1 MESKTNSQEKEKEL
15 MAKNKFYV
23 VWQGRIC
30 GVFDNWNDCNAQV
43 SGFESAKYKSFE
55 TKAEAEK
62 AFTDGYKDYYKKNP
76 TTSKNYAAFFSD
88 EPPVL
93 NSLSVDAACNMVTGQ
108 MEYKGV
114 HTGTKELWFKQG
126 PFPKASNNIGE
137 FLALVHG
144 LALLKQKNINIP
156 IYSDSITAI
165 AWVRHKKHKS
175 IVLPTEE
182 NEVIFDL
189 LTRAEFWLQNNTFT
203 TPIVKWN
210 TAKWGEIPADFGRK

>member
-1 MESKTNSQEKEKEL
+1 
-15 MAKNKFYV
+15 MAKSKYYV
-23 VWQGRIC
+23 VWQGRVC
-30 GVFDNWNDCNAQV
+30 GVFNNWNDCKAQV
-43 SGFESAKYKSFE
+43 DGFEGAKYKSFE

-62 AFTDGYKDYYKKNP
+62 AYTNGYKEYFKTRKAP
-76 TTSKNYAAFFSD
+76 VFTSGNA
-88 EPPVL
+88 PIL

-108 MEYKGV
+108 MEYQGV

-144 LALLKQKNINIP
+144 LALLKQKNITIP

-165 AWVRHKKHKS
+165 AWVREKKHKS

-189 LTRAEFWLQNNTFT
+189 LTRAELWLQNNSFK
-203 TPIVKWN
+203 TPIIKWN
-210 TAKWGEIPADFGRK
+210 TKQWGEIPADFGRK

>member
-1 MESKTNSQEKEKEL
+1 
-15 MAKNKFYV
+15 MAKNKYYV
-23 VWQGRIC
+23 VWQGRTC
-30 GVFDNWNDCNAQV
+30 GVFDNWNDCKAQV
-43 SGFESAKYKSFE
+43 DGFESAKYKSFE

-62 AFTDGYKDYYKKNP
+62 AYTGGYKEYCKTRRDGAGLVS
-76 TTSKNYAAFFSD
+76 TTGD
-88 EPPVL
+88 TPIL

-108 MEYKGV
+108 MEYQGV

-165 AWVRHKKHKS
+165 AWVRQKKHKS

-189 LTRAEFWLQNNTFT
+189 LVRAELWLQNNSFK
-203 TPIVKWN
+203 TPIIKWN
-210 TAKWGEIPADFGRK
+210 TKKWGDIPADFGRK

>member
-1 MESKTNSQEKEKEL
+1 

-23 VWQGRIC
+23 VWQGRVC
-30 GVFDNWNDCNAQV
+30 GIFDNWNDCNAQV
-43 SGFESAKYKSFE
+43 SGYENAKYKSFE
-55 TKAEAEK
+55 TKIEAEK
-62 AFTDGYKDYYKKNP
+62 AFAEGYKKYYKNNP
-76 TTSKNYAAFFSD
+76 ITSIGATALFSGSS
-88 EPPVL
+88 PIL

-108 MEYKGV
+108 MEYRGV

-189 LTRAEFWLQNNTFT
+189 LIRAELWLQNNMFQN
-203 TPIVKWN
+203 PIIKWDTKN
-210 TAKWGEIPADFGRK
+210 WGEIPADFGRK

>member
-1 MESKTNSQEKEKEL
+1 MP
-15 MAKNKFYV
+15 KNKFYV
-23 VWQGRIC
+23 VWQGRTC
-30 GVFDNWNDCNAQV
+30 GVFDNWNDCKTQV
-43 SGFESAKYKSFE
+43 DGFEGAKYKSFE
-55 TKAEAEK
+55 IKEEADK
-62 AFTDGYKDYYKKNP
+62 AFTDGYKNYYKN
-76 TTSKNYAAFFSD
+76 NAIHRRDGAR
-88 EPPVL
+88 PVSMGDNTPIL

-108 MEYKGV
+108 MEYQGV

-165 AWVRHKKHKS
+165 AWVRNKKHKS

-182 NEVIFDL
+182 NETIFDL
-189 LTRAEFWLQNNTFT
+189 LVRAELWLINNPVQV
-203 TPIVKWN
+203 PIIKWDTKN
-210 TAKWGEIPADFGRK
+210 WGDIPADFGRK

>member
-1 MESKTNSQEKEKEL
+1 MP
-15 MAKNKFYV
+15 KNKFYV
-23 VWQGRIC
+23 VWQGRTC
-30 GVFDNWNDCNAQV
+30 GVFDNWNDCKAQV
-43 SGFESAKYKSFE
+43 DGFENAKYKSFE
-55 TKAEAEK
+55 TKTEAEK
-62 AFTDGYKDYYKKNP
+62 AYADGYKNYYKNRGGVLQY
-76 TTSKNYAAFFSD
+76 TSSD
-88 EPPVL
+88 SAPIL

-165 AWVRHKKHKS
+165 AWVRQKKHKS

-189 LTRAEFWLQNNTFT
+189 LIRAESWLQNNSFQ
-203 TPIVKWN
+203 TPIIKWD
-210 TAKWGEIPADFGRK
+210 TKQWGDIPADFGRK

>member
-1 MESKTNSQEKEKEL
+1 

-23 VWQGRIC
+23 VWQGRTC
-30 GVFDNWNDCNAQV
+30 GVFDNWNDCKVQV
-43 SGFESAKYKSFE
+43 DGFEDAKYKSFE
-55 TKAEAEK
+55 TKQEAEK
-62 AFTDGYKDYYKKNP
+62 AFAEGYKNYYKNNATYRRDVARNVSTGDNTP
-76 TTSKNYAAFFSD
+76 I
-88 EPPVL
+88 L

-108 MEYKGV
+108 MEYQGV

-144 LALLKQKNINIP
+144 LALLKQKNIKIP

-165 AWVRHKKHKS
+165 AWVRQKKHKS

-189 LTRAEFWLQNNTFT
+189 LTRAELWLQNNSFQ
-203 TPIVKWN
+203 TPIIKWD
-210 TAKWGEIPADFGRK
+210 TKKWGEIPADFGRK

>member
-1 MESKTNSQEKEKEL
+1 

-23 VWQGRIC
+23 VWQGRVC
-30 GVFDNWNDCNAQV
+30 GIFDNWNDCNAQV
-43 SGFESAKYKSFE
+43 NGFENAKYKSFE
-55 TKAEAEK
+55 TKVEAEK
-62 AFTDGYKDYYKKNP
+62 AYTDGYKNYYKKHP
-76 TTSKNYAAFFSD
+76 VASKNSFVNFSGGA
-88 EPPVL
+88 PVL

-108 MEYKGV
+108 MEYQGV
-114 HTGTKELWFKQG
+114 YTGTKELWFKQG

-156 IYSDSITAI
+156 VYSDSITAI
-165 AWVRHKKHKS
+165 AWVRNKKHKS

-189 LTRAEFWLQNNTFT
+189 LIRAEQWLQNNPFQ
-203 TPIVKWN
+203 TPIIKWD

>member
-1 MESKTNSQEKEKEL
+1 
-15 MAKNKFYV
+15 MAKNKYYV

-30 GVFDNWNDCNAQV
+30 GVFDNWNDCKAQV
-43 SGFESAKYKSFE
+43 HEFEGAKYKSFE
-55 TKAEAEK
+55 TKQEADK
-62 AFTDGYKDYYKKNP
+62 AFFDGYKTHFNKNTNVSRSNSFIFPDSDAP
-76 TTSKNYAAFFSD
+76 T
-88 EPPVL
+88 L

-108 MEYKGV
+108 MEYQGA
-114 HTGTKELWFKQG
+114 HTGTRELWFKQG

-156 IYSDSITAI
+156 VYSDSITAI
-165 AWVRHKKHKS
+165 AWVRQKKHKS

-189 LTRAEFWLQNNTFT
+189 LQRAELWLQNNTFKN
-203 TPIVKWN
+203 PVIKWN
-210 TAKWGEIPADFGRK
+210 TKKWGEIPADFGRK

>member
-1 MESKTNSQEKEKEL
+1 

-23 VWQGRIC
+23 VWQGRLC
-30 GVFDNWNDCNAQV
+30 GVFDNWNDCKAQV
-43 SGFESAKYKSFE
+43 YEFENAKYKSFE
-55 TKAEAEK
+55 TKPEAEK
-62 AFTDGYKDYYKKNP
+62 AFAEGYKNYFKTYAMVHGRDAINRVSTTDDNP
-76 TTSKNYAAFFSD
+76 I
-88 EPPVL
+88 L

-108 MEYKGV
+108 MEYRGV

-165 AWVRHKKHKS
+165 AWVRQKKHKS

-189 LTRAEFWLQNNTFT
+189 LVRAELWLQNNSFQ
-203 TPIVKWN
+203 TPIIKWN
-210 TAKWGEIPADFGRK
+210 TKKWGEIPADFGRK

>member
-1 MESKTNSQEKEKEL
+1 MT
-15 MAKNKFYV
+15 KNKYYV

-30 GVFDNWNDCNAQV
+30 GVFDNWNDCKAQV
-43 SGFESAKYKSFE
+43 DGFENAKYKSFD
-55 TKAEAEK
+55 TKPEAEK
-62 AFTDGYKDYYKKNP
+62 AFLEGYNYFYKNKSNNKF
-76 TTSKNYAAFFSD
+76 TALFDSNNS
-88 EPPVL
+88 PVL
-93 NSLSVDAACNMVTGQ
+93 NSLAVDAACNMVTGQ
-108 MEYKGV
+108 MEYQGV

-165 AWVRHKKHKS
+165 AWVRQKKHKS
-175 IVLPTEE
+175 IVLPTEQ

-189 LTRAEFWLQNNTFT
+189 LVRAEFWLQNNSFK
-203 TPIVKWN
+203 TPIIKWN
-210 TAKWGEIPADFGRK
+210 TKEWGENPADFGRK

>member
-1 MESKTNSQEKEKEL
+1 
-15 MAKNKFYV
+15 MAKSKYYV

-30 GVFDNWNDCNAQV
+30 GVFDNWNDCKAQV
-43 SGFESAKYKSFE
+43 YEFADAKYKSFE
-55 TKAEAEK
+55 TKPEAEK
-62 AFTDGYKDYYKKNP
+62 AFLEGYKNYYKKNHKTQSRDAACGQGRDAMHCVS
-76 TTSKNYAAFFSD
+76 TTD
-88 EPPVL
+88 DTPML
-93 NSLSVDAACNMVTGQ
+93 NSLSVDAACNTVTGQ
-108 MEYKGV
+108 MEYQGV

-165 AWVRHKKHKS
+165 AWVRQKKHKS
-175 IVLPTEE
+175 IVLPTEQ

-189 LTRAEFWLQNNTFT
+189 LTRAEFWLQNNSFK
-203 TPIVKWN
+203 TPIIKWN
-210 TAKWGEIPADFGRK
+210 TKKWGENPADFGRK

>member
-1 MESKTNSQEKEKEL
+1 

-23 VWQGRIC
+23 VWQGRIN
-30 GVFDNWNDCNAQV
+30 GIFDNWNDCNAQV
-43 SGFESAKYKSFE
+43 SGFENAKYKSFE
-55 TKAEAEK
+55 TKIEAEK
-62 AFTDGYKDYYKKNP
+62 AYADGYKNYYK
-76 TTSKNYAAFFSD
+76 THCREAAYRVSTSGA
-88 EPPVL
+88 PIL

-108 MEYKGV
+108 MEYQGV

-144 LALLKQKNINIP
+144 LALLKQKNTNIP

-189 LTRAEFWLQNNTFT
+189 LIRAENWLHNNSFQ
-203 TPIVKWN
+203 TPIIKWN
-210 TAKWGEIPADFGRK
+210 TAMWGEIPADFGRK